1 MRPLQHTKIPIQDG
15 ILQFEGSILEK
26 ERYNG
31 EANAISWRSEGQI
44 DLRKTGTYA
53 MASLRFFQDVSRAP
67 KKAEDLSPEEDHWIK
82 SAYMGG
88 LVWAEPYE
96 GIATELDYNEYYPH
110 ILAYEGACWP
120 IADQK
125 CTRTFRYNPAGYY
138 THYDIQMAIDL
149 GLYIEL
155 SSESPNALI
164 FEQNKLMSGHD
175 IFHQWA
181 RYLTEIKHEGGQVG
195 TVAKHMLVSL
205 WGRLYSDGQRPG
217 PHRCMAPFISAK
229 GRKILSEKIR
239 PLGDCVKR
247 IHTDGFIISGKAT
260 NQLIERYRLRKI
272 VPPTSTKS
280 ERSPIR
286 YLPLPNEILDRIFH
300 YHKKNEGEKLHPL
313 LLVNKRWYYIARRLI
328 LQKIV
333 LTGISGIKF
342 TKALSK
348 DTKPVACEQV
358 LGLKFIGEI
367 NIKPDVYIS
376 EVCKACPN
384 LQRLS
389 FENSGSHILKN
400 KNLETLLVECPNLKS
415 LVIRSSRRLS
425 PKTITKLPKL
435 APSLEKI
442 VIRECLRIRKDILT
456 DFQNLYPKIKLIFE
470 EE

>member
-15 ILQFEGSILEK
+15 ILQFEGSYFGERK
-26 ERYNG
+26 EAHIRYNG

-44 DLRKTGTYA
+44 DLRKTGYA

-88 LVWAEPYE
+88 LVQENLKHLHTFSVNSNNYNLKY
-96 GIATELDYNEYYPH
+96 GIYRVSIGSHP
-110 ILAYEGACWP
+110 
-120 IADQK
+120 ADQK

-260 NQLIERYRLRKI
+260 DQLIERYRVRI
-272 VPPTSTKS
+272 PPTSTKS

-300 YHKKNEGEKLHPL
+300 YHMNEGEKLHPL

-435 APSLEKI
+435 ALVWK
-442 VIRECLRIRKDILT
+442 R
-456 DFQNLYPKIKLIFE
+456 
-470 EE
+470 

>member
-1 MRPLQHTKIPIQDG
+1 MENVRKFSVRPENIRKRSRFGTFSGRTNSRHFLDTPEFVQNLSRI
-15 ILQFEGSILEK
+15 
-26 ERYNG
+26 ERPENVPKHD
-31 EANAISWRSEGQI
+31 RF
-44 DLRKTGTYA
+44 R
-53 MASLRFFQDVSRAP
+53 MA
-67 KKAEDLSPEEDHWIK
+67 
-82 SAYMGG
+82 
-88 LVWAEPYE
+88 
-96 GIATELDYNEYYPH
+96 
-110 ILAYEGACWP
+110 
-120 IADQK
+120 
-125 CTRTFRYNPAGYY
+125 
-138 THYDIQMAIDL
+138 
-149 GLYIEL
+149 
-155 SSESPNALI
+155 
-164 FEQNKLMSGHD
+164 
-175 IFHQWA
+175 
-181 RYLTEIKHEGGQVG
+181 
-195 TVAKHMLVSL
+195 
-205 WGRLYSDGQRPG
+205 
-217 PHRCMAPFISAK
+217 
-229 GRKILSEKIR
+229 
-239 PLGDCVKR
+239 
-247 IHTDGFIISGKAT
+247 DGFIISGKAT
-260 NQLIERYRLRKI
+260 NQLIERYRLRI
-272 VPPTSTKS
+272 PPTSTKS

>member
-15 ILQFEGSILEK
+15 ILQFEGSYFGERK
-26 ERYNG
+26 EAHIRYNG

-67 KKAEDLSPEEDHWIK
+67 KKAEDLSPEEESLDKISLHGSVNSNNYNLK
-82 SAYMGG
+82 Y
-88 LVWAEPYE
+88 
-96 GIATELDYNEYYPH
+96 GIYRVSIGSHP
-110 ILAYEGACWP
+110 
-120 IADQK
+120 ADQK

-181 RYLTEIKHEGGQVG
+181 RYPTEIKHEGGQVG

-205 WGRLYSDGQRPG
+205 LWGRLYPDGQRPG
-217 PHRCMAPFISAK
+217 PHRRMAPFISAK

-260 NQLIERYRLRKI
+260 DQLIERYRWVDFEEI

-300 YHKKNEGEKLHPL
+300 YHKKNEGEKLHTL

-389 FENSGSHILKN
+389 FENSGSRILKN
-400 KNLETLLVECPNLKS
+400 KNLEALLVECPNLKS

-425 PKTITKLPKL
+425 PKTITKIPKL
-435 APSLEKI
+435 TPSLEKI
-442 VIRECLRIRKDILT
+442 S
-456 DFQNLYPKIKLIFE
+456 N
-470 EE
+470 

>member
-1 MRPLQHTKIPIQDG
+1 
-15 ILQFEGSILEK
+15 
-26 ERYNG
+26 
-31 EANAISWRSEGQI
+31 
-44 DLRKTGTYA
+44 
-53 MASLRFFQDVSRAP
+53 
-67 KKAEDLSPEEDHWIK
+67 
-82 SAYMGG
+82 
-88 LVWAEPYE
+88 
-96 GIATELDYNEYYPH
+96 
-110 ILAYEGACWP
+110 
-120 IADQK
+120 
-125 CTRTFRYNPAGYY
+125 
-138 THYDIQMAIDL
+138 MAIDL

>member
-15 ILQFEGSILEK
+15 ILQFEGSYFGERK
-26 ERYNG
+26 EAHIRYNG

-88 LVWAEPYE
+88 LLMREHVGQYVQENLKHLHTFSVNSNNYNLKY
-96 GIATELDYNEYYPH
+96 GIYRVSIGSHP
-110 ILAYEGACWP
+110 
-120 IADQK
+120 ADQK

-181 RYLTEIKHEGGQVG
+181 RYLTQIKHEGGQVG

-260 NQLIERYRLRKI
+260 DQLIERYR
-272 VPPTSTKS
+272 
-280 ERSPIR
+280 
-286 YLPLPNEILDRIFH
+286 
-300 YHKKNEGEKLHPL
+300 NEGEKLHPL

-367 NIKPDVYIS
+367 NMKPDVYIS

>member
-15 ILQFEGSILEK
+15 ILQFEGSYFGERK
-26 ERYNG
+26 EAHIRYNG

-44 DLRKTGTYA
+44 DLRKTGYA

-88 LVWAEPYE
+88 LVQENLKHLHTFSVNSNNYNLKY
-96 GIATELDYNEYYPH
+96 GIYRVSIGSHP
-110 ILAYEGACWP
+110 
-120 IADQK
+120 ADQK

-260 NQLIERYRLRKI
+260 DQLIERYRVRKI

-300 YHKKNEGEKLHPL
+300 YHMNEGEKLHPL

-435 APSLEKI
+435 ALVWK
-442 VIRECLRIRKDILT
+442 R
-456 DFQNLYPKIKLIFE
+456 
-470 EE
+470 

>member
-1 MRPLQHTKIPIQDG
+1 MRTNNVHSVAERSGALGRLSTSKTEHSEPPELEAELESESEGTATMRPLQHTKIPIQDG
-15 ILQFEGSILEK
+15 ILQFEGSYFGERK
-26 ERYNG
+26 EAHIRYNG

-88 LVWAEPYE
+88 LLMREHVGQYVQENLKHLHTFSVNSNNYNLKY
-96 GIATELDYNEYYPH
+96 GIYRVSIGSHP
-110 ILAYEGACWP
+110 
-120 IADQK
+120 ADQK

-181 RYLTEIKHEGGQVG
+181 RYLTQIKHEGGQVG

-260 NQLIERYRLRKI
+260 DQLIERYRVRSKLKI
-272 VPPTSTKS
+272 
-280 ERSPIR
+280 E
-286 YLPLPNEILDRIFH
+286 
-300 YHKKNEGEKLHPL
+300 
-313 LLVNKRWYYIARRLI
+313 
-328 LQKIV
+328 
-333 LTGISGIKF
+333 
-342 TKALSK
+342 
-348 DTKPVACEQV
+348 
-358 LGLKFIGEI
+358 
-367 NIKPDVYIS
+367 
-376 EVCKACPN
+376 N
-384 LQRLS
+384 LASYQ
-389 FENSGSHILKN
+389 
-400 KNLETLLVECPNLKS
+400 
-415 LVIRSSRRLS
+415 
-425 PKTITKLPKL
+425 
-435 APSLEKI
+435 
-442 VIRECLRIRKDILT
+442 
-456 DFQNLYPKIKLIFE
+456 
-470 EE
+470 